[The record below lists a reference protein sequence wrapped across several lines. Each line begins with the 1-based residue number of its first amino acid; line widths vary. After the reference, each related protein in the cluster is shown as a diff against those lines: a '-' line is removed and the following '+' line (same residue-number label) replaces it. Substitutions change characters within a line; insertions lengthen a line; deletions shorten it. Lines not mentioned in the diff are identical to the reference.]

1 MIEIKN
7 SFVQKLLMMK
17 IIKIISKGWKSNIP
31 SMTMFEY
38 KQQELNFR
46 SFIKDTRL
54 QELVNIKS

>member
-38 KQQELNFR
+38 K
-46 SFIKDTRL
+46 
-54 QELVNIKS
+54 